1 MELWDPR
8 GAQKWWATEL
18 EKSRLGRGQR
28 RVFMR
33 LLQDAYLLAGD
44 LAATRSL
51 LAQGAH
57 ASAAGMLA
65 FYEGEWERADSI
77 LEQGLERERAR
88 SGMPREMLLYGQ
100 ALARVRWVRGEP
112 ARAETLLRDALA
124 LYPEE
129 EPNCQVE
136 MVVRPELA
144 LVYLEMGR
152 LEDAVAEVSR
162 CREVSAGEDW
172 RGLGGHLARAE
183 AAVAA
188 GEGKLDAALAGFES
202 AVTIFRKYALPWEE
216 ADTLQRWG
224 RAMSAAGAPARA
236 IEKFDAAI
244 DIYHRHG
251 ASTRF
256 VEYVMA
262 DKMRAQGSKS
272 TQDDDQVPLTDS
284 IHGVAAAVA
293 QERADLARHAAP
305 DGTVSILF
313 TDIENSTAMFEKLG
327 DLRAHEILH
336 EHNAIIREQLA
347 AHQGFEVKSMGDGF
361 MLAFSSARRALLCA
375 IAIQRAFEAWSE
387 KHPEDPIRVRIGVH
401 TGEAI
406 KEAGD
411 FYGKTVILASRIAAE
426 ANGGEILVSSTLKEI
441 VDNAGDLRFEESRD
455 VELQGFAGQHRI
467 HRAQWYETETSA
479 VTVQTECIFRREGDY
494 WTIAYDG
501 KTARLKDAKGFHYIA
516 YLLGHPGQEIRA
528 LDLVTRI
535 GGGGEETVE
544 KASAEDL
551 ARSDSVAG
559 DLGNAGEMLDAQ
571 AKAAYQRRLTELEDE
586 LEEAREL
593 GNEARAEKAED
604 EIVALGRELKGAIGL
619 AGRDRRAASS
629 TERARI
635 AVTKAIRLSLNKI
648 AENDASL
655 GKLLSTT
662 IKTGTV
668 CAYVP
673 DDRFPVTWR
682 L

>member
-1 MELWDPR
+1 
-8 GAQKWWATEL
+8 
-18 EKSRLGRGQR
+18 
-28 RVFMR
+28 
-33 LLQDAYLLAGD
+33 
-44 LAATRSL
+44 
-51 LAQGAH
+51 
-57 ASAAGMLA
+57 ML
-65 FYEGEWERADSI
+65 
-77 LEQGLERERAR
+77 
-88 SGMPREMLLYGQ
+88 
-100 ALARVRWVRGEP
+100 
-112 ARAETLLRDALA
+112 
-124 LYPEE
+124 
-129 EPNCQVE
+129 
-136 MVVRPELA
+136 
-144 LVYLEMGR
+144 
-152 LEDAVAEVSR
+152 
-162 CREVSAGEDW
+162 
-172 RGLGGHLARAE
+172 
-183 AAVAA
+183 
-188 GEGKLDAALAGFES
+188 
-202 AVTIFRKYALPWEE
+202 
-216 ADTLQRWG
+216 
-224 RAMSAAGAPARA
+224 AAGAADRA
-236 IEKFDAAI
+236 VEKFDAAI

-256 VEYVMA
+256 IEYVMV
-262 DKMRAQGSKS
+262 DKIRAQGSKS
-272 TQDDDQVPLTDS
+272 TRDDDQVPLTDS

-336 EHNAIIREQLA
+336 QHNAIIREQLA
-347 AHQGFEVKSMGDGF
+347 AHQGFEIKSMGDGF

-426 ANGGEILVSSTLKEI
+426 ANGGEILVSSTLKEM

-467 HRAQWYETETSA
+467 HKAHWYEAGTSA
-479 VTVQTECIFRREGDY
+479 VTGQPECIFRREGEY

-501 KTARLKDAKGFHYIA
+501 ATARLKDAKGFHYVA

-535 GGGGEETVE
+535 GGGGEEPLGT
-544 KASAEDL
+544 ASAEDFG
-551 ARSDSVAG
+551 RSDTVAG
-559 DLGNAGEMLDAQ
+559 DLGHAGEVLDAQ
-571 AKAAYQRRLTELEDE
+571 AKAAYHRRLTELQEE

-593 GNEARAEKAED
+593 GNEEHAEKAED
-604 EIVALGRELKGAIGL
+604 EIEALGRALKGAIGL

-635 AVTKAIRLSLNKI
+635 AVTKAIRLSLGKV
-648 AENDASL
+648 AENNPAL

-673 DDRFPVTWR
+673 DDRFPATWR

>member
-1 MELWDPR
+1 MEDVFSADRLAR
-8 GAQKWWATEL
+8 LHRFTGERAQALQFLQKALDISVEGGDMLFELATRAQL
-18 EKSRLGRGQR
+18 ATIAA
-28 RVFMR
+28 
-33 LLQDAYLLAGD
+33 DAGD
-44 LAATRSL
+44 ST
-51 LAQGAH
+51 
-57 ASAAGMLA
+57 
-65 FYEGEWERADSI
+65 E
-77 LEQGLERERAR
+77 
-88 SGMPREMLLYGQ
+88 
-100 ALARVRWVRGEP
+100 ALP
-112 ARAETLLRDALA
+112 HL
-124 LYPEE
+124 
-129 EPNCQVE
+129 Q
-136 MVVRPELA
+136 
-144 LVYLEMGR
+144 
-152 LEDAVAEVSR
+152 R
-162 CREVSAGEDW
+162 CRQIVSAGESW
-172 RGLGGHLARAE
+172 RGLAGRVERAE
-183 AAVAA
+183 AVMAA
-188 GEGKLDAALAGFES
+188 AQGEYSAAEAQFEK
-202 AVTIFRKYALPWEE
+202 AIATFQHYCLPWEE
-216 ADTLQRWG
+216 ADTLQYWG
-224 RAMSAAGAPARA
+224 RALLASDERARA